1 MTVEIT
7 DIPIARQISMHAIT
21 RALLANGP
29 TSRAELAK
37 LTGFSKQ
44 TISDVVRDLEDAGWL
59 APLGRTAGR
68 PGRSAVTYAIN
79 GRAAAAG
86 AIDLGGSKVHAAV
99 VDLLGEVMAETVEP
113 TDSRGGPHVIAQI
126 ARLLDGLKAGLAPP
140 VQQLQ
145 LVVLG
150 TPGVFHPET
159 GQIAAAPNIQGL
171 GEIDMRGALAAR
183 LGAPVVIEN
192 DVNLAARGEQWRGH
206 GVGIG
211 NFVFIGLGTGIGMGI
226 IADGHLLRGA
236 SGGAGEIAYLPIG
249 GDPFDSRG
257 FRLGTLENAIG
268 SVAANSRPRS
278 FGSLKIPTYWIRP
291 SSLIGTPVQPRPV
304 LACSTPCSASTIEHS
319 TKTIIATM
327 TRCWLVQH
335 AANTKKA
342 ITVGPNFVNW
352 SSAPP
357 DQPLVTCEIIRTTRK
372 AGRSRNCGAAKVFA
386 WEISQHAKD
395 SISTTGSSGTP
406 TSIGM

>member
-206 GVGIG
+206 AAGRR
-211 NFVFIGLGTGIGMGI
+211 NFVFIALGTGIGMGI

-236 SGGAGEIAYLPIG
+236 RGGAGEISYLPLG
-249 GDPFDSRG
+249 GDPYDPRG
-257 FRLGTLENAIG
+257 FTLGTLESPVG
-268 SVAANSRPRS
+268 SVGIARRYAGFGGRADASVRDIFAGFARGEPAALAAIEETAR
-278 FGSLKIPTYWIRP
+278 
-291 SSLIGTPVQPRPV
+291 LIAP
-304 LACSTPCSASTIEHS
+304 
-319 TKTIIATM
+319 
-327 TRCWLVQH
+327 
-335 AANTKKA
+335 A
-342 ITVGPNFVNW
+342 ITAVAAMLDDLTEEATAF
-352 SSAPP
+352 
-357 DQPLVTCEIIRTTRK
+357 L
-372 AGRSRNCGAAKVFA
+372 AGRVAAK
-386 WEISQHAKD
+386 
-395 SISTTGSSGTP
+395 SGGIKRQGA
-406 TSIGM
+406 SG